1 VLRVELYKLIVRP
14 RTWLI
19 ITVLTGLP
27 VLVGILLK
35 VTGVAPR
42 PGTGPPLLSEVLTN
56 GTLFPVAALGLVL
69 PLFLPVAVA
78 MVGGESIA
86 GEAAG
91 GTLRYLLIRPVSR
104 SYLLVSKLITVSI
117 FVVLAVLVVAGVGF
131 IVGATLFGVH
141 PLSTVS
147 GQAVP
152 TQDATLRIFVAV
164 LFAMVSML
172 GVAAIALF
180 ASVLTDSPVGAGLAA
195 IAVLVCSEVLDL
207 LDAAAV
213 LKPYLPTHYWLSFV
227 DIFRFPILWHNVT
240 RGFLIQGVYILVF
253 LGAAWARFSTKD
265 ITS

>member
-42 PGTGPPLLSEVLTN
+42 PGTGPPLLAEVLTN

-86 GEAAG
+86 GEASG

-104 SYLLVSKLITVSI
+104 SYLLVSKLVTVSI
-117 FVVLAVLVVAGVGF
+117 FVVLAVLVIAGVGF
-131 IVGATLFGVH
+131 GPAT
-141 PLSTVS
+141 
-147 GQAVP
+147 
-152 TQDATLRIFVAV
+152 
-164 LFAMVSML
+164 
-172 GVAAIALF
+172 IALF
-180 ASVLTDSPVGAGLAA
+180 EAVDVFAAQSATEALTWVTTAGALGTALGASASGFASIRLGSWRRTGWARSSARSASGLA
-195 IAVLVCSEVLDL
+195 L
-207 LDAAAV
+207 
-213 LKPYLPTHYWLSFV
+213 
-227 DIFRFPILWHNVT
+227 
-240 RGFLIQGVYILVF
+240 
-253 LGAAWARFSTKD
+253 ARHAGR
-265 ITS
+265 

>member
-1 VLRVELYKLIVRP
+1 MLRVELYKLIIRP

-42 PGTGPPLLSEVLTN
+42 PGTGPPLLAEVLTN

-117 FVVLAVLVVAGVGF
+117 FVVLAVLVIAGVGF
-131 IVGATLFGVH
+131 IVGASLFGVH

-152 TQDATLRIFVAV
+152 AQDA
-164 LFAMVSML
+164 
-172 GVAAIALF
+172 
-180 ASVLTDSPVGAGLAA
+180 
-195 IAVLVCSEVLDL
+195 
-207 LDAAAV
+207 
-213 LKPYLPTHYWLSFV
+213 
-227 DIFRFPILWHNVT
+227 
-240 RGFLIQGVYILVF
+240 RGFSIGVNTGSIRSRRCSNAGGRMRLSPRCA
-253 LGAAWARFSTKD
+253 GSSSTENPGPRVASSKR
-265 ITS
+265 TPFGSRK